1 MKPSHL
7 RILFGNRFHTAKS
20 IIDMSMYR
28 WTTWSLSIVIASARA
43 LWCLFRAGTV
53 TFWIFW
59 WLDTPLK
66 GWKKILLYI
75 SWSVVLKAVLL
86 GYMRFEGCMV
96 HTSVMKL
103 EIAGAGSIFEVE
115 SPIGCQQLAVFHHS
129 TVFFGAVLFWPIRM
143 DVSFERRLD
152 LLIHSKNRNQILVT
166 SLDPVSHWVIFGSD
180 AIKIAFL
187 IGFLRAPLAFLICAS
202 SHAGPSNKFHN
213 SQSSTIPFFG
223 GHLKTC
229 FLQNG
234 GPCFGL
240 AFLSAPFFQVRVA
253 RGVEGG
259 REGPGAKDIARKY
272 SYGTN
277 MVGVFQVLLVFLCS
291 VMLHWK
297 DPGT

>member
-20 IIDMSMYR
+20 IIDMPMYR

-152 LLIHSKNRNQILVT
+152 LLIHSKKPEPDSSDIVGSCI
-166 SLDPVSHWVIFGSD
+166 SLSNFWQWRDKDCFPDWFLACTTCIFDLCFQSCGPEQEISQLTIIYHPIFWGSSQD
-180 AIKIAFL
+180 MFSPKWWSLFWSCISFRT
-187 IGFLRAPLAFLICAS
+187 FFP
-202 SHAGPSNKFHN
+202 GPSCPW
-213 SQSSTIPFFG
+213 SW
-223 GHLKTC
+223 
-229 FLQNG
+229 
-234 GPCFGL
+234 
-240 AFLSAPFFQVRVA
+240 
-253 RGVEGG
+253 G
-259 REGPGAKDIARKY
+259 RKRRTRRKRY
-272 SYGTN
+272 
-277 MVGVFQVLLVFLCS
+277 C
-291 VMLHWK
+291 
-297 DPGT
+297 